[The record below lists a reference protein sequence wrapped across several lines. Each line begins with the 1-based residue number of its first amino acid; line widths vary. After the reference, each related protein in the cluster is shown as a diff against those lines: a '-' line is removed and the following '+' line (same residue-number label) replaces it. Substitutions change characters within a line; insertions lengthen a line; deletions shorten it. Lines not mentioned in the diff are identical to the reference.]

1 LIFKEVVLT
10 IDPVAF
16 RLFNMEIRWYGL
28 LIAFGLIAGIIISY
42 LTAKYRKFK
51 ADEILNFA
59 PFAIIAGI
67 IGARLLH
74 VIVNWSYYSKNLS
87 SIFAFRQGGLAIQ
100 GVIIGGF
107 IALIIFVRVRKI
119 DLWGFAD
126 CMAPSL
132 ALAQAIGRWGNFFN
146 QEAYGK
152 PTAAKIGIFISPEN
166 RLRGYESFEYFHPT
180 FLYES
185 IANILL
191 FIILMILHAVFR
203 KKEDKIPNGVI
214 FNLYLIIYSLY
225 RVFIEYY
232 RIDSSML
239 GSIKVVYIISGLT
252 IIAAFIILNV
262 LANRFIAKKRTESEN
277 TEEK

>member
-1 LIFKEVVLT
+1 MVV
-10 IDPVAF
+10 DPVAF
-16 RLFNMEIRWYGL
+16 RLFGLEIRWYGI
-28 LIAFGLIAGIIISY
+28 LIAFGLILAIIISY
-42 LTAKYRKFK
+42 LIARYRRFK

-59 PFAIIAGI
+59 PFAIIAGV

-74 VIVNWSYYSKNLS
+74 VVVNWSYYSKNLS

-100 GVIIGGF
+100 GVVIGGF
-107 IALIIFVRVRKI
+107 IALIIFARIRKI
-119 DLWGFAD
+119 DFWGFAD
-126 CMAPSL
+126 CIAPSL

-152 PTAAKIGIFISPEN
+152 PTDARIGIFISPEN
-166 RLRGYESFEYFHPT
+166 RLRGYESFDYFHPT

-191 FIILMILHAVFR
+191 FVILIVLHVIFR
-203 KKEDKIPNGVI
+203 KKENKVPNGII

-225 RVFIEYY
+225 RIFIEYY

-239 GSIKVVYIISGLT
+239 GSVKVVYIISGLT

-262 LANRFIAKKRTESEN
+262 IVNRFIARKKAESEN